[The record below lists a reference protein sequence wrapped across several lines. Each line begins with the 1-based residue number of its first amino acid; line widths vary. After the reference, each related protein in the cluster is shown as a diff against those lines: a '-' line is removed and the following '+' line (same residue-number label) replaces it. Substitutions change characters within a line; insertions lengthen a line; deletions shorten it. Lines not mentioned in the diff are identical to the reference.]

1 MNSFEPYIS
10 SFLSEQY
17 TCLLFD
23 EEKCVHSFQRG
34 VAPLLDWIENAEIAP
49 GASAID
55 KVVGKAAAYLYVLLK
70 VKNVYAFVISQPAL
84 EVFKDYGIHVQYDTL
99 VSMIR
104 NRTDTGFCPM
114 ETAVRDCKTPEE
126 AYSAIRTA
134 LSKLR
139 SSTEA

>member
-1 MNSFEPYIS
+1 MNEFETYKS
-10 SFLSEQY
+10 LFLSEHY

-23 EEKCVHSFQRG
+23 EKKSVHSFQRG
-34 VAPLLDWIENAEIAP
+34 VAPLLDWIENAYIAR

-84 EVFKDYGIHVQYDTL
+84 EVFRDYGINVQYDTL

-114 ETAVRDCKTPEE
+114 ETAVRDCNSPEE
-126 AYSAIRTA
+126 AYLSIQAA
-134 LSKLR
+134 LKKMR
-139 SSTEA
+139 SGPEA